1 MDRISRSQRS
11 AVMASVRGKDT
22 KPEFLVRRLLHR
34 LGYRF
39 RLCRKDLPGK
49 PDVVLPKWK
58 VAVLVHGCF
67 WHQHQ
72 GCPKA
77 ARPTTNIEFWN
88 RKLDRNVERD
98 MEDVARLVDLGWR
111 VLVVWECQTR
121 DETALA
127 ATLESFIREAAVI
140 ERT

>member
-11 AVMASVRGKDT
+11 ALMARVRRKDT

-34 LGYRF
+34 YGYRF

-72 GCPKA
+72 GCAKA
-77 ARPTTNIEFWN
+77 ARPTTNVEFWN

-98 MEDVARLVDLGWR
+98 VEDVVRLTDLGWR

-121 DETALA
+121 DEFALA
-127 ATLESFIREAAVI
+127 ATLESFIRAAAVI